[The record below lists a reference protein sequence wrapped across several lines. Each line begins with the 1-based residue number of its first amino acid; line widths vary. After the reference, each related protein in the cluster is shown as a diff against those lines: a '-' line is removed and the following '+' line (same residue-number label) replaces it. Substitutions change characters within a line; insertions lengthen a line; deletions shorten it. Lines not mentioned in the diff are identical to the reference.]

1 MLTYKNKSTFI
12 VFMSDGEYDDFIRI
26 PICLCDTFEEA
37 NKVTKELNDA
47 LELLNLGEHIESTVL
62 KDLFE
67 EYAPSHEAIFSW
79 EMISTVSFKED

>member
-12 VFMSDGEYDDFIRI
+12 VFMSDGEYDDFRRI
-26 PICLCDTFEEA
+26 PICLCDTFEET

-47 LELLNLGEHIESTVL
+47 LELLNLGEHIESEVL

-67 EYAPSHEAIFSW
+67 EYAPSRGARFNW

>member
-12 VFMSDGEYDDFIRI
+12 VFMSDGEYDDFRRI

-37 NKVTKELNDA
+37 SKVTKELNDNF
-47 LELLNLGEHIESTVL
+47 ELLNLGERIESAVL

-67 EYAPSHEAIFSW
+67 EYAPSHGARFSW

>member
-12 VFMSDGEYDDFIRI
+12 VFMSDGECDDFIRI

-47 LELLNLGEHIESTVL
+47 LELLNLGEHIESAVL

>member
-47 LELLNLGEHIESTVL
+47 LELLNLGEHIESEVL

-67 EYAPSHEAIFSW
+67 EYAPSRGARFNW

>member
-12 VFMSDGEYDDFIRI
+12 VFMSDGEYDDLIRI

-47 LELLNLGEHIESTVL
+47 LELLNLGEHIESEVL

-67 EYAPSHEAIFSW
+67 EYAPSCGAMFSW
-79 EMISTVSFKED
+79 GMISTVSFKED

>member
-12 VFMSDGEYDDFIRI
+12 VFMSDGEYDDFIRV
-26 PICLCDTFEEA
+26 PVCLCDTFEEA

-47 LELLNLGEHIESTVL
+47 LELLNLGEHIESEVL

-67 EYAPSHEAIFSW
+67 EYAPSRGARFNW

>member
-12 VFMSDGEYDDFIRI
+12 VFMSDGEYDDFRRI
-26 PICLCDTFEEA
+26 SICLCDTFEEA
-37 NKVTKELNDA
+37 NKVTKELNDNF
-47 LELLNLGEHIESTVL
+47 ELLNLGEHIESAVL